1 MGEVH
6 DRVIAGAL
14 RCVARWGVAKTTLD
28 DIAREAGCS
37 RATIYRTFPGGKQA
51 VMVAAGEAEIQR
63 LLLDLAIALD
73 GAETLAEL
81 LEVAIVESVRAI
93 RANEALQYL
102 LVHEPEHLLVHISFD
117 ALDPLLAV
125 ATDFGAPYLER
136 YLDARTAR
144 EGAEWI
150 ARLIVSAVIGPC
162 PIDLGDPVVVAGF
175 LDTYVLPGLTARS
188 LSSSTP
194 TTSVA

>member
-1 MGEVH
+1 
-6 DRVIAGAL
+6 VIAGTL
-14 RCVARWGVAKTTLD
+14 RCVSRWGVAKTTID

-37 RATIYRTFPGGKQA
+37 RATIYRAFPGGKSA
-51 VMVAAGEAEIQR
+51 VMDATGEAEIHR

-73 GAETLAEL
+73 ATDSLADL
-81 LEVAIVESVRAI
+81 LNAAMVESVRAI
-93 RANEALQYL
+93 RANDALQYL

-136 YLDARTAR
+136 HLDPPRAR
-144 EGAEWI
+144 EAAEWI

-175 LDTYVLPGLTARS
+175 LDAYVLPGLTAAH
-188 LSSSTP
+188 L
-194 TTSVA
+194 TTAA

>member
-1 MGEVH
+1 MGDVQ
-6 DRVIAGAL
+6 DRVIAGSL

-37 RATIYRTFPGGKQA
+37 RATIYRAFPGGKQA
-51 VMVAAGEAEIQR
+51 VMEATGEAEIQR
-63 LLLDLAIALD
+63 LLLDVAISLD
-73 GAETLAEL
+73 ATGSLAEL
-81 LEVAIVESVRAI
+81 LQVAIVESVRAI
-93 RANEALQYL
+93 RANDALQYL
-102 LVHEPEHLLVHISFD
+102 LVHEPEHLLVHVAFD

-144 EGAEWI
+144 ETAEWI

-162 PIDLGDPVVVAGF
+162 PLDLGDPVVVDRF
-175 LDTYVLPGLTARS
+175 LETYVLPGLTAPA
-188 LSSSTP
+188 LTN
-194 TTSVA
+194 VA

>member
-6 DRVIAGAL
+6 DRVVAGTL
-14 RCVARWGVAKTTLD
+14 RCVARWGVAKTTID

-37 RATIYRTFPGGKQA
+37 RATIYRAFPGGKGA
-51 VMVAAGEAEIQR
+51 VMEATGEAEIQR

-73 GAETLAEL
+73 AVDTLADL
-81 LEVAIVESVRAI
+81 LNVAMLESVRAI

-102 LVHEPEHLLVHISFD
+102 LVHEPEHLLVHIAFD

-136 YLDARTAR
+136 YLDPQPAR
-144 EGAEWI
+144 EAAEWI

-162 PIDLGDPVVVAGF
+162 PIDLGDPVVVARF
-175 LDTYVLPGLTARS
+175 LDTYVLPGLTSPS
-188 LSSSTP
+188 L
-194 TTSVA
+194 TTAA

>member
-1 MGEVH
+1 MGDVQ
-6 DRVIAGAL
+6 DRVIAGAF

-37 RATIYRTFPGGKQA
+37 RATVYRAFPGGKQA
-51 VMVAAGEAEIQR
+51 VMEATGEAEIQR
-63 LLLDLAIALD
+63 LLLDLAILLD
-73 GAETLAEL
+73 GTRSLAEL
-81 LEVAIVESVRAI
+81 LDVAIVESVRAI
-93 RANEALQYL
+93 RANDALQYL
-102 LVHEPEHLLVHISFD
+102 LEHEPEHLLVHLSFD

-144 EGAEWI
+144 EAAEWI

-162 PIDLGDPVVVAGF
+162 PIDFGDRAVVAGF
-175 LDTYVLPGLTARS
+175 LETYVLPGLTA
-188 LSSSTP
+188 P
-194 TTSVA
+194 TLTAA